1 MSSKDQVE
9 VCGYSPDTKKCSRRA
24 YPNQKELCELNPKSK
39 RCVLKKTHTKKD
51 PVKVVAM
58 EKKTKKRIIKKKI
71 IKEKVDVGVEDIEID
86 AEKSEKKGRRRE
98 EAIQGDPL
106 LSRYFRPLFW

>member
-24 YPNQKELCELNPKSK
+24 YPNQKELCELNAKSK

-58 EKKTKKRIIKKKI
+58 EKTKKRIIKKI
-71 IKEKVDVGVEDIEID
+71 IKEKSRCRGRGYRDRCG
-86 AEKSEKKGRRRE
+86 KK
-98 EAIQGDPL
+98 
-106 LSRYFRPLFW
+106 

>member
-51 PVKVVAM
+51 VKVVAVAAL
-58 EKKTKKRIIKKKI
+58 EKKTKK
-71 IKEKVDVGVEDIEID
+71 
-86 AEKSEKKGRRRE
+86 
-98 EAIQGDPL
+98 
-106 LSRYFRPLFW
+106 